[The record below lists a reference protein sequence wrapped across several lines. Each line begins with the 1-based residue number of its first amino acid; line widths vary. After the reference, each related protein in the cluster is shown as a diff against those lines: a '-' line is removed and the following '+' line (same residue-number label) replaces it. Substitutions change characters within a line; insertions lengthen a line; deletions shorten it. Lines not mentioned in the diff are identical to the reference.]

1 MRSIHGPVPERDFVM
16 CCSSTAAKS
25 PMAQFLKSQSPD
37 ELWKASLKP
46 KDPLKPDNP
55 ANANQPVQAAKTPG
69 TGLTLDVTA

>member
-1 MRSIHGPVPERDFVM
+1 M

-25 PMAQFLKSQSPD
+25 PMAEFLKSQTAQ

-46 KDPLKPDNP
+46 KDPLKPDNSAEAADP
-55 ANANQPVQAAKTPG
+55 LRPQAAAKAPG

>member
-1 MRSIHGPVPERDFVM
+1 MRSIHGPAPERDFVM

-25 PMAQFLKSQSPD
+25 PMAQFLKSQSTD

-55 ANANQPVQAAKTPG
+55 ASARPPLQAAKTPG

>member
-1 MRSIHGPVPERDFVM
+1 M

-25 PMAQFLKSQSPD
+25 PMAQFLKSQSAE

-55 ANANQPVQAAKTPG
+55 ANAANASQPLKTATAPG

>member
-1 MRSIHGPVPERDFVM
+1 M

-46 KDPLKPDNP
+46 KDPLKPDYPAKP
-55 ANANQPVQAAKTPG
+55 ANPLDPSNAAPPVQAAKARG
-69 TGLTLDVTA
+69 TGLLVDTSA

>member
-1 MRSIHGPVPERDFVM
+1 M

-25 PMAQFLKSQSPD
+25 PMAELLKSQTAQ

-55 ANANQPVQAAKTPG
+55 KPTDPIQPQAAAKAPG

>member
-1 MRSIHGPVPERDFVM
+1 M

-46 KDPLKPDNP
+46 KDPLLPDDAAKRASP
-55 ANANQPVQAAKTPG
+55 STTQPIQAAKAPG